1 MSMRL
6 FAVLAVL
13 AAAVA
18 AAWPA
23 AGTPKSVRQ
32 CRASYLRAS
41 LFLNGATGSLV
52 GGVRVTNRTGQA
64 CSIAGLPRARLAGAR
79 KTHYATV
86 FHLGGRGGLP
96 GSGPAGVL
104 HSGWSAT
111 TYMQW
116 WNWCSPTKPS
126 IVLVLPR
133 KGGTMRLHPQGTP
146 RCDAPAKVTTLVVT
160 PFRKA

>member
-1 MSMRL
+1 MRRL
-6 FAVLAVL
+6 AVLAVL
-13 AAAVA
+13 AAIVA
-18 AAWPA
+18 TAWPA
-23 AGTPKSVRQ
+23 AGTTKSVRQ

-41 LFLNGATGSLV
+41 LFLNGATGSLL
-52 GGVRVTNRTGQA
+52 GGVRVTNRTGKA
-64 CSIAGLPRARLAGAR
+64 CSIAGLPKARLAGVH
-79 KTHYATV
+79 KMHYATV

-96 GSGPAGVL
+96 GSGPAKIL

-116 WNWCSPTKPS
+116 WNWCGKRRPT

-133 KGGTMRLHPQGTP
+133 KGGTLRLKPQGTP
-146 RCDAPAKVTTLVVT
+146 RCDAPRSVTTLVVT

>member
-1 MSMRL
+1 ML
-6 FAVLAVL
+6 TVL
-13 AAAVA
+13 AAVLV

-23 AGTPKSVRQ
+23 AGAPKSVRQ

-41 LFLNGATGSLV
+41 LFLNGATGSML
-52 GGVRVTNRTGQA
+52 GGVRITNRTGRA
-64 CSIAGLPRARLAGAR
+64 CTIAGLPRARLAGAR
-79 KTHYATV
+79 NTHYATV

-116 WNWCSPTKPS
+116 WNWCKKTRPS

-133 KGGTMRLHPQGTP
+133 KGGTLRLHPQRTP
-146 RCDAPAKVTTLVVT
+146 RCDARGKVTTLVVT

>member
-1 MSMRL
+1 MLDRR
-6 FAVLAVL
+6 
-13 AAAVA
+13 
-18 AAWPA
+18 PA
-23 AGTPKSVRQ
+23 AGAP
-32 CRASYLRAS
+32 L
-41 LFLNGATGSLV
+41 
-52 GGVRVTNRTGQA
+52 
-64 CSIAGLPRARLAGAR
+64 GAR

-116 WNWCSPTKPS
+116 WNWCRKTRPA

-133 KGGTMRLHPQGTP
+133 KGGTMRLHPQGAP

-160 PFRKA
+160 PFRKAELRPGAVSRTASASPTGTSSRRMKTTATSSASAATSAITM

>member
-1 MSMRL
+1 VRRL
-6 FAVLAVL
+6 AILTVA
-13 AAAVA
+13 AAAVL

-23 AGTPKSVRQ
+23 AGTPASVRQ

-41 LFLNGATGSLV
+41 LFLNGSTGSLI
-52 GGVRVTNRTGQA
+52 GGVRVTNRTGKA
-64 CSIAGLPRARLAGAR
+64 CSLVGLPRARLAGAR
-79 KTHYATV
+79 RSHYATV

-96 GSGPAGVL
+96 GNGPAGVL

-116 WNWCSPTKPS
+116 WNWCRPTKPS

-133 KGGTMRLHPQGTP
+133 KGGTIRLHPQGAP
-146 RCDAPAKVTTLVVT
+146 HCDAPAEVTTLVVT

>member
-1 MSMRL
+1 MRR
-6 FAVLAVL
+6 FAFFTLL
-13 AAAVA
+13 AAATL

-41 LFLNGATGSLV
+41 LFLNGATGSLL
-52 GGVRVTNRTGQA
+52 GGVRVTNRTGKA
-64 CSIAGLPRARLAGAR
+64 CSIAGLPKARLAGVR
-79 KTHYATV
+79 KKHYATV

-96 GSGPAGVL
+96 GSGPANVL

-116 WNWCSPTKPS
+116 WNWCKKSKPT

-133 KGGTMRLHPQGTP
+133 RGGTLRLHPQGTP
-146 RCDAPAKVTTLVVT
+146 RCDAPKSVTTLVVT
-160 PFRKA
+160 PVRKA

>member
-1 MSMRL
+1 VRRL
-6 FAVLAVL
+6 AVLTVL
-13 AAAVA
+13 AAALV

-23 AGTPKSVRQ
+23 AGTPGSVRP

-41 LFLNGATGSLV
+41 LFLNGATGSLI
-52 GGVRVTNRTGQA
+52 GGVRVTNRTEKA
-64 CSIAGLPRARLAGAR
+64 CSVAGLPRARLVGAG

-86 FHLGGRGGLP
+86 FHIGGRGGLP
-96 GSGPAGVL
+96 GSGPASVL
-104 HSGWSAT
+104 RSGWSAT

-116 WNWCSPTKPS
+116 WNWCRQTRPR

-133 KGGTMRLHPQGTP
+133 RGGTLRFRPHGTP
-146 RCDAPAKVTTLVVT
+146 RCDARGQRTTLVVT

>member
-1 MSMRL
+1 VS
-6 FAVLAVL
+6 VL
-13 AAAVA
+13 AAVLVS
-18 AAWPA
+18 AWPA
-23 AGTPKSVRQ
+23 AGAPKSVRQ

-41 LFLNGATGSLV
+41 LFLQGASGSML
-52 GGVRVTNRTGQA
+52 GGVRVTNRTGKA
-64 CSIAGLPRARLAGAR
+64 CTIAGLPKARLAGVVR

-96 GSGPAGVL
+96 GSGPATVL

-116 WNWCSPTKPS
+116 WNWCRKTRPT

-133 KGGTMRLHPQGTP
+133 KGGTLRLHPQGTP